1 MNHRKPLIFSN
12 ADPRYTKVLSFC
24 MPDFSAS
31 WQRFRNSFEPM
42 PRRLGPEGRSSTQGP
57 QGDNIGTAEG
67 RQKDTGSICLDMSRY
82 EPGQT
87 ICYPVRISQ
96 SYIYRLAGAPVR
108 LKYAQ
113 ISLQKI
119 VKQRQLPVLCQ
130 KKTSALIH
138 YDTQLGSSTEPQ
150 LQGFGLEV
158 LRPSP
163 AQADPN
169 LKTACS
175 EFPACEESPR
185 LLANQS
191 SRDGTS
197 AFSSYVYD
205 SYDLVEQIPT
215 STSQKDLKGKE
226 LNLAFTLCHMHREGF
241 AESLT
246 LLWQVRHCC

>member
-1 MNHRKPLIFSN
+1 MAEVSQQFRAN
-12 ADPRYTKVLSFC
+12 ASSPR
-24 MPDFSAS
+24 
-31 WQRFRNSFEPM
+31 
-42 PRRLGPEGRSSTQGP
+42 PRRKIFNAGAAGGQYWDSRR
-57 QGDNIGTAEG
+57 TAEG
-67 RQKDTGSICLDMSRY
+67 HRFDMSRY

-246 LLWQVRHCC
+246 LL

>member
-1 MNHRKPLIFSN
+1 MGQ
-12 ADPRYTKVLSFC
+12 
-24 MPDFSAS
+24 
-31 WQRFRNSFEPM
+31 QR
-42 PRRLGPEGRSSTQGP
+42 
-57 QGDNIGTAEG
+57 TAEG
-67 RQKDTGSICLDMSRY
+67 HRFDMSRY

-130 KKTSALIH
+130 KKTSGLIH

-175 EFPACEESPR
+175 EFPACEESPSCQGS
-185 LLANQS
+185 LQIKAPAMVPQHLAPMS
-191 SRDGTS
+191 MTHM
-197 AFSSYVYD
+197 
-205 SYDLVEQIPT
+205 
-215 STSQKDLKGKE
+215 
-226 LNLAFTLCHMHREGF
+226 TLWSKYQPPQANRI
-241 AESLT
+241 
-246 LLWQVRHCC
+246 